1 MNKKKDIEKNPE
13 YIRNGEKHPDLSSL
27 DLPYPRSAGSNSM
40 ISVIDRDYRYE
51 TVNLKFCKAHRKD
64 QHFFTGN
71 TLSAVWGKEIF
82 SDFIKPNVDLCLMGK
97 AVRYEAF
104 FRIAESGLNLYEVFM
119 YPLRYSKGQVTHIVA
134 ETLDISTVRH
144 LHKKTANIRQNQ
156 ESFAEDLNG
165 ELVQSKAMDTFR
177 VISGGIAHDLN
188 NILTTIEGYAEM
200 LATDLQNDHDCH
212 EKMLRI
218 LSSVDKAKSITG
230 QLLIIGKKT
239 GIEKKDVDVLELLN
253 ETLDLIKP
261 NLPHDVV
268 IETDLQPDDARV
280 FSDPSEI
287 FRIFLNIITNA
298 VQAMDEKGG
307 TLSIKMSVVQGDT
320 IETETSQKKDKR
332 NYVIISFQDTGKG
345 ITPDVM
351 KRIFEPLYSARE
363 ERKGSGLGLSV
374 VYELVNGIGGSI
386 FVSSEENIGSVF
398 EIKLPMV

>member
-1 MNKKKDIEKNPE
+1 
-13 YIRNGEKHPDLSSL
+13 
-27 DLPYPRSAGSNSM
+27 
-40 ISVIDRDYRYE
+40 
-51 TVNLKFCKAHRKD
+51 
-64 QHFFTGN
+64 
-71 TLSAVWGKEIF
+71 
-82 SDFIKPNVDLCLMGK
+82 
-97 AVRYEAF
+97 
-104 FRIAESGLNLYEVFM
+104 
-119 YPLRYSKGQVTHIVA
+119 
-134 ETLDISTVRH
+134 
-144 LHKKTANIRQNQ
+144 
-156 ESFAEDLNG
+156 
-165 ELVQSKAMDTFR
+165 
-177 VISGGIAHDLN
+177 
-188 NILTTIEGYAEM
+188 M